1 MQLLLLS
8 LLTIPCPFFP
18 LSLIDL
24 SLLPKALLLHICYG
38 LSLCRSHYAQ
48 RFLDYFVVVNLLQQ
62 IHFFVNMIFYR
73 QDSLNVLLR
82 NDGNRVSLLAC
93 SRSSSYPVDIV
104 VRICWLTTNS
114 TFGISRPLD
123 ATSVAINTRA
133 APARNLCKE
142 FVLSLWGI
150 SE

>member
-104 VRICWLTTNS
+104 VRICWNILVDHQFDIWNIKT
-114 TFGISRPLD
+114 SR
-123 ATSVAINTRA
+123 
-133 APARNLCKE
+133 RNICSYQYPSSPGTE
-142 FVLSLWGI
+142 PV
-150 SE
+150 